1 MRRCFLVCYDIRDPK
16 RLRQVH
22 KICKGY
28 GESWQ
33 YSIFFCVIKSID
45 RVRLQ
50 TELEK
55 VMNLRDD
62 QILIIDLGSDE
73 ITARTQAVALGQPM
87 AEALEGMVVV

>member
-33 YSIFFCVIKSID
+33 YSIFFCVIKAID

-50 TELEK
+50 TELEG
-55 VMNLRDD
+55 VMNMRED

-73 ITARTQAVALGQPM
+73 TNARAQAVAIGQPM
-87 AEALEGMVVV
+87 GEMLEGMVVV

>member
-22 KICKGY
+22 KICKGF

-33 YSIFFCVIKSID
+33 YSIFFCVIKAID

-50 TELEK
+50 TELET
-55 VMNLRDD
+55 VMNMKED

-73 ITARTQAVALGQPM
+73 TNARTQAVAIGQPM
-87 AEALEGMVVV
+87 GEMLAGMVVI

>member
-1 MRRCFLVCYDIRDPK
+1 MRRCFLVCYDIRDAK
-16 RLRQVH
+16 RLRRVH

-50 TELEK
+50 TELEG
-55 VMNLRDD
+55 VMNMKED
-62 QILIIDLGSDE
+62 QILIIDLGTDE
-73 ITARTQAVALGQPM
+73 SPARSQSVAIGQPM
-87 AEALEGMVVV
+87 EEMREGVVVV

>member
-22 KICKGY
+22 RICKGY

-33 YSIFFCVIKSID
+33 YSIFFCVIKAID

-50 TELEK
+50 TELEG
-55 VMNLRDD
+55 VMNMRED

-73 ITARTQAVALGQPM
+73 TSARSQAVAIGQPM
-87 AEALEGMVVV
+87 GEMLEGMVVV

>member
-1 MRRCFLVCYDIRDPK
+1 MRRCFLVCYDICDPK

-28 GESWQ
+28 GETWQ
-33 YSIFFCVIKSID
+33 YSIFFCVIKPID

-50 TELEK
+50 TELEE
-55 VMNLRDD
+55 VMNMRED

-73 ITARTQAVALGQPM
+73 TTARAQAVAIGQPM
-87 AEALEGMVVV
+87 DEVREGMVVI